1 MRGQESKP
9 DRLWSQML
17 KSENMLNQRG
27 VALILVLIVIALL
40 SVLIIEFNYIS
51 RVESSIVGNWENE
64 RRAYFLAKG
73 GVNLGIYLLKMDDP
87 RNDSLIEDWAKAI
100 PPLPVDGGSIQ
111 LEISDEDGKINVNR
125 LIEKG
130 KLSSRLGEVTTRLFQ
145 IFDIEPR
152 VFPPLLDYL
161 GEDSIAH
168 EPFDTKGELS
178 EFPGLSELI
187 DFLTIYSSG
196 RININTA
203 PLPVIQ
209 CLSDKITE
217 ELAQSIIDYR
227 SDTPFR
233 NVGQLNGVP
242 GVSDDLVKDVNK
254 IGTVKS
260 RFFTVKSIAS
270 VGESRKEVIAVIERT
285 KKGVDIVYWRSGL

>member
-1 MRGQESKP
+1 MN
-9 DRLWSQML
+9 
-17 KSENMLNQRG
+17 KSG
-27 VALILVLIVIALL
+27 VALILVLVVIALL
-40 SVLIIEFNYIS
+40 TVLIIEFNYIS
-51 RVESSIVGNWENE
+51 RVESSIVGNWKNE

-130 KLSSRLGEVTTRLFQ
+130 NLSTRLGEATMRLFQ
-145 IFDIEPR
+145 FFDIEPR
-152 VFPPLLDYL
+152 VFPPLLGYL
-161 GEDSIAH
+161 SEDTIVN
-168 EPFDTKGELS
+168 EPFDTKSQLL
-178 EFPGLSELI
+178 EFPGLDNLV
-187 DFLTIYSSG
+187 DFLTIYSPG

-209 CLSDKITE
+209 SLSGEMNE
-217 ELAQSIIDYR
+217 ELAQSIINYR

-233 NVGQLNGVP
+233 NVGQLSRVP
-242 GVSDDLVKDVNK
+242 GVTDGIVRDVNN

-260 RFFTVKSIAS
+260 NFFTVKSIAL
-270 VGESRKEVIAVIERT
+270 VGESRKEVVAVVERT
-285 KKGVDIVYWRSGL
+285 KKGMDIVYWRSGF